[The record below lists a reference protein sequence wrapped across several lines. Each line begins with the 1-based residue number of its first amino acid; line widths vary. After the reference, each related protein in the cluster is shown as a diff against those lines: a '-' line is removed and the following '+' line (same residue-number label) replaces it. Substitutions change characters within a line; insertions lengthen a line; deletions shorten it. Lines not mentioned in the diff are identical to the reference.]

1 MNNKVD
7 LGEKLRLLRVQRKVS
22 QETLA
27 EAIFVKNTT
36 ISNWEKGSRQIHLK
50 NLEEICRYFQVPLSY
65 FTEVTVPEKQT
76 LSKPTDRKR
85 LIALTITASMV
96 VTSAI
101 LILSNRT
108 NLNNEACY
116 GETTCYV
123 INDPS
128 IVSELQ
134 SRSISG
140 GLMTNVEMEK
150 LAEFMLSYREVLPED
165 YPTAYLRAG
174 WAAHLQI
181 DIRYDLGNGQQIGGL
196 DIYNHFSEFEPDIW
210 WNTFTN
216 LQTLN
221 QDMLQVF
228 QVEDFDAKIVIFKTG
243 TNTFDYEVWT
253 ETIDVFKIDLSLG
266 RLYLNQTLM
275 SIPSTI
281 PTTTL
286 DAFFNSLETS
296 RTWVDPNGDLYGF
309 MPQGNRVYFAY
320 NYAYKATETYNYKAH
335 RYYFFDT
342 VEDKSY
348 YLELNTN
355 NSEGGFF
362 SVYELSQDIKDSS
375 RTTITSSRINLNE
388 VVSFQDLEFIFTNPD
403 VYVSEV
409 WTTGCAD
416 TTAAFF
422 EAHRGRFMYPDIP
435 IDYSDALIHNP
446 FN

>member
-1 MNNKVD
+1 MKNRVD
-7 LGEKLRLLRVQRKVS
+7 LGEKLRLLRVQRKIS

-65 FTEVTVPEKQT
+65 FTEVSVPEKQT
-76 LSKPTDRKR
+76 LSKSTDRKR
-85 LIALTITASMV
+85 FIALTITASMV

-101 LILSNRT
+101 LILSTRS

-134 SRSISG
+134 SRSITG

-150 LAEFMLSYREVLPED
+150 LAEFMLSYQEVIPED
-165 YPTAYLRAG
+165 YPAAYLRAG
-174 WAAHLQI
+174 WAAHINSNISYQA
-181 DIRYDLGNGQQIGGL
+181 NGESVDGS
-196 DIYNHFSEFEPDIW
+196 NVFESFVTFEPDVW

-216 LQTLN
+216 LQQLN
-221 QDMLQVF
+221 QEMLQVF
-228 QVEDFDAKIVIFKTG
+228 QVEAFDAKIVIFKTG

-253 ETIDVFKIDLSLG
+253 ETIDVFKVDLSLE

-275 SIPSTI
+275 SIPASLPSTI
-281 PTTTL
+281 L
-286 DAFFNSLETS
+286 NDYFAFLETS
-296 RTWVDPNGDLYGF
+296 RTWVDPNGDLFGF
-309 MPQGNRVYFAY
+309 MPQDNGVYFAY
-320 NYAYKATETYNYKAH
+320 QYAYKATETYNYKAH

-342 VEDKSY
+342 VEDKTY

-355 NSEGGFF
+355 LSEGGFF
-362 SVYELSQDIKDSS
+362 SLYELSQDIKDTS
-375 RTTITSSRINLNE
+375 RITITSSRVNLNE
-388 VVSFQDLEFIFTNPD
+388 VVSFQDLEIIFTNPD
-403 VYVSEV
+403 VYESDV
-409 WTTGCAD
+409 WTTGGAD

-422 EAHRGRFMYPDIP
+422 EAHRGRFIYPDIP
-435 IDYSDALIHNP
+435 IDYSDELLNNP